1 MGITI
6 DKKRKPKKPYCLAVV
21 ASLLISAP
29 VFAQTVSQDLT
40 GLGMPAEQADYL
52 AGILPAGSVL
62 GNNTYLKG
70 RNQAN
75 SADID
80 ILKIDSS
87 DNTVINSDASDDIIL
102 QSGSDANRLLTY
114 TASADASMTLKFGD
128 GGTTALQS
136 LLISGTTADG
146 DDDSTLQLTPGGS
159 AGDSTAG
166 FISLYGNEVASNGG
180 KVVVQAGN
188 DADADI
194 DFYVENASSNFT
206 FNDATSGQLLRIE
219 NDGDLVMTGDL
230 VLADGQNLGLT
241 AASGANTACDTTC
254 TTGCIAGFD
263 TGGAVFVACSSAV
276 ADTCLCT
283 K

>member
-1 MGITI
+1 MAILI
-6 DKKRKPKKPYCLAVV
+6 DKKRKPKKPCLWLV
-21 ASLLISAP
+21 ASLFISAP
-29 VFAQTVSQDLT
+29 VFAQTVAKDLT

-80 ILKIDSS
+80 VLKIDTS
-87 DNTVINSDASDDIIL
+87 DNTLINSDASDDIIL

-114 TASADASMTLKFGD
+114 YASADAALGLKFGD
-128 GGTTALQS
+128 GGTTAGQS
-136 LLISGTTADG
+136 FLFSSSTADG
-146 DDDSTLQLTPGGS
+146 DDDSTLQLSAGGS

-166 FISLYGNEVASNGG
+166 FISLYGNEVSSNGG
-180 KVVVQAGN
+180 KVVIQAGN

-194 DFYVENASSNFT
+194 DLYVENASSNFT

-230 VLADGQNLGLT
+230 VLADGQNLALT

-263 TGGAVFVACSSAV
+263 TGGAVFVACSSAA